1 MTLFRWFVDTKLN
14 STEYVQNY
22 NCDVIQRHG
31 RQKNCLFVS
40 TNGQLIASEA
50 SEYLLTWKG
59 CNSSPNGTKIS
70 PTLASTSSHAN
81 CAIWKSVNLV
91 LRLWVRDWKSAFPT
105 GSQRG
110 IMLEM
115 LISNWSF
122 SLPVRFRKNSSKQW
136 WTRELRLGLRDWR
149 LAWFFFL
156 SFFRYL

>member
-14 STEYVQNY
+14 SIEYVQNY
-22 NCDVIQRHG
+22 NCDVIHHFFVKDMG
-31 RQKNCLFVS
+31 GGKTVFVS
-40 TNGQLIASEA
+40 TKGQLIVSEA

-59 CNSSPNGTKIS
+59 YNSSPNGTKIS
-70 PTLASTSSHAN
+70 PTLASTSSHAK

-122 SLPVRFRKNSSKQW
+122 SLPVRFRKNSRKQW
-136 WTRELRLGLRDWR
+136 WTGD
-149 LAWFFFL
+149 
-156 SFFRYL
+156 SD